1 MPALTTGS
9 TQRVGRSRK
18 RTCGR
23 LLCNRM
29 KSARGGTTRSIRGS
43 SIEVICPGAPSSSPV
58 ASCRQPGHLPH
69 CRRLRIT
76 SSRPSP
82 DAYPD
87 PLDVELGS
95 ATLELGG
102 ECPRKR
108 HRGHGLPGSRVGDGL
123 ANPVLGYSQRLH
135 QFNLIALV
143 LGRLK
148 FRLSTAPFLG
158 HFDLFFVI
166 LRELNSYLV
175 NYCRSNFC
183 RTAPLCGLG
192 ESPFPLDAY

>member
-1 MPALTTGS
+1 
-9 TQRVGRSRK
+9 
-18 RTCGR
+18 
-23 LLCNRM
+23 M
-29 KSARGGTTRSIRGS
+29 K
-43 SIEVICPGAPSSSPV
+43 
-58 ASCRQPGHLPH
+58 LP
-69 CRRLRIT
+69 T
-76 SSRPSP
+76 SV
-82 DAYPD
+82 
-87 PLDVELGS
+87 LELGS

-102 ECPRKR
+102 ECPRQR

-148 FRLSTAPFLG
+148 FRLSTAPFFG

-183 RTAPLCGLG
+183 RTAPLCGIDQ
-192 ESPFPLDAY
+192 SPFPRDGYGVAGGEAAGINGLRRLRRVPCRVRDAGLNLHVNVQLSIYNC